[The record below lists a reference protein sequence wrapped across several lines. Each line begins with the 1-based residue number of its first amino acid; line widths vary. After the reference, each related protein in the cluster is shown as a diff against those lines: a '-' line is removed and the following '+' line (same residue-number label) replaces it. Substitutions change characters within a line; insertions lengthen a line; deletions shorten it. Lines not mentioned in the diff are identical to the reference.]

1 MTEGSVHCGPS
12 VGAVKRAPGRSGA
25 LTEAW
30 PLAALV
36 SEAHRQGSDTERE
49 GCGGRVTM
57 VNWRWRW
64 SLVEVALQARTRG
77 QEGGSG

>member
-36 SEAHRQGSDTERE
+36 SEAHRQGSDTER
-49 GCGGRVTM
+49 
-57 VNWRWRW
+57 
-64 SLVEVALQARTRG
+64 
-77 QEGGSG
+77 